1 MYAPVSPVLLY
12 FITCIYMSLNSH
24 FKFFTFILTHA
35 SLRIIL
41 SFEGDEVYKD
51 RKKGDVMGYKLHEHV
66 IMMGCICLVTLHIC

>member
-1 MYAPVSPVLLY
+1 MGFARKLILFLFEREHEGYKRFAACTVTLSSI
-12 FITCIYMSLNSH
+12 FIPHCHSFNSH

-51 RKKGDVMGYKLHEHV
+51 R
-66 IMMGCICLVTLHIC
+66 